1 MFSINI
7 LGSLPILLPI
17 SQLGNVFSCPKWERG
32 AIAICQNVVKQ
43 WRKPGQQRV
52 ERKRGSEKQKEKE
65 KGEESGGG
73 QQLEKKKEKHTCVYI
88 CVCAILHTLT

>member
-17 SQLGNVFSCPKWERG
+17 SQPGNVFSCPKWERG
-32 AIAICQNVVKQ
+32 AIAIYQNVVKH

-73 QQLEKKKEKHTCVYI
+73 GQQLEKKKEKHTCVYI
-88 CVCAILHTLT
+88 YVCVLYYTH